1 MDLGYCVNKLWP
13 NMYWAMASWKKVE
26 DDDDEEEYDDADD
39 DYDDDDNKSNVLFLC
54 AVLQTGAH
62 SPLQSQKPKH
72 CQNKH
77 PSQ

>member
-1 MDLGYCVNKLWP
+1 M
-13 NMYWAMASWKKVE
+13 
-26 DDDDEEEYDDADD
+26 DDEEEEEEEEDNDHDHDD
-39 DYDDDDNKSNVLFLC
+39 DYDDDDNNSNVLFLC
-54 AVLQTGAH
+54 AILQTGVH

>member
-39 DYDDDDNKSNVLFLC
+39 DYDDDDNN
-54 AVLQTGAH
+54 
-62 SPLQSQKPKH
+62 
-72 CQNKH
+72 
-77 PSQ
+77 